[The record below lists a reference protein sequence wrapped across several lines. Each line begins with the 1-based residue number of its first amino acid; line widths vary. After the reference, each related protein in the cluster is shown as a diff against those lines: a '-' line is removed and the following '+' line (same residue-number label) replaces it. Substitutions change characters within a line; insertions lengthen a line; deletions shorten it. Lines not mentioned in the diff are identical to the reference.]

1 MLGFTLVFLGS
12 ICLAVQNVLLRIVFV
27 NSLIL
32 GIFPFGGFVAPSLA
46 NSLLLL
52 QLRAVFMLPLM
63 IVLAPK
69 LHATTWINLR
79 QLLQPQNRPLL
90 IKTFISSF
98 SLFLS
103 LALLFIAIAKIP
115 AGVATVLFFIHP
127 AITVVLAWR
136 IFGDRPTWLRWVV
149 LIIIFTGSFLVAP
162 SFTTTADSDTLMG
175 VGAALG
181 AGLAYAIQGILAQI
195 CFREIHPV
203 PFTVVSCTVILVFAS
218 ISLLLVNIDVADV
231 WSILWIVSLIA
242 ALLTLAGQLLYNF
255 GIHLA
260 NAAIAS
266 IIAISN
272 PTSTAILAWLI
283 IQEAL
288 QGRQIFGVTLVTL
301 GVGLLSQEQA
311 SNKTKNSN

>member
-1 MLGFTLVFLGS
+1 MLGFVLVFLGS
-12 ICLAVQNVLLRIVFV
+12 ICLAAQNVLLRVVFV
-27 NSLIL
+27 NSLVFGVL
-32 GIFPFGGFVAPSLA
+32 PFGGFVAPSLG

-52 QLRAVFMLPLM
+52 QLRAVVMLPLM
-63 IVLAPK
+63 VLLAPK
-69 LHATTWINLR
+69 LHATTWRNLK
-79 QLLQPQNRPLL
+79 QLLHPQKRPLL
-90 IKTFISSF
+90 IKSFVSSF

-103 LALLFIAIAKIP
+103 LALLFIALAKIP

-127 AITVVLAWR
+127 AITAILAWR

-162 SFTTTADSDTLMG
+162 SLTTTADQDTLIG
-175 VGAALG
+175 IGAALG
-181 AGLAYAIQGILAQI
+181 AGVAYAIQGILAQI

-203 PFTVVSCTVILVFAS
+203 PFTVISCTVILVFSS
-218 ISLLLVNIDVADV
+218 ISLLLVNIDVGDV

-266 IIAISN
+266 IVAISN
-272 PTSTAILAWLI
+272 PTATAILAWVV

-288 QGRQIFGVTLVTL
+288 QGRQILGVILVAL
-301 GVGLLSQEQA
+301 GVGLLSQETHKIKD
-311 SNKTKNSN
+311 SS

>member
-12 ICLAVQNVLLRIVFV
+12 ICLALQNVLLRTVFV
-27 NSLIL
+27 NSLIF
-32 GIFPFGGFVAPSLA
+32 GIFPFGGFVVPSIG

-63 IVLAPK
+63 ILLAPK
-69 LHATTWINLR
+69 LYPTTWINLR
-79 QLLQPQNRPLL
+79 QLLVEPQRRPLF

-103 LALLFIAIAKIP
+103 LALLFVAIAKIP

-127 AITVVLAWR
+127 AITVLLAWQ
-136 IFGDRPTWLRWVV
+136 IFGDRPTWLRWLV
-149 LIIIFTGSFLVAP
+149 LMIVFTGSFLVAP
-162 SFTTTADSDTLMG
+162 NFTTTTDSDTLMG
-175 VGAALG
+175 IGAALG
-181 AGLAYAIQGILAQI
+181 AGVAYAIQGILAQI

-203 PFTVVSCTVILVFAS
+203 PFTVVSCTVILVFSS
-218 ISLLLVNIDVADV
+218 ISLLLVNIDVGDV
-231 WSILWIVSLIA
+231 WSILWGVSLVA

-266 IIAISN
+266 IVAISN
-272 PTSTAILAWLI
+272 PTSTAILAWI
-283 IQEAL
+283 VIQEAL
-288 QGRQIFGVTLVTL
+288 QGRQILGVILVAF
-301 GVGLLSQEQA
+301 GVGLLSQEKVQ
-311 SNKTKNSN
+311 KNSH